1 MDQPARPSVLFVSK
15 PIVAPYRD
23 GSKCLVRDLCLHLPE
38 INAHVMS
45 TGQGTPELSE
55 SAATH
60 SVYRDAGHFAPSLG
74 QNLQA
79 FSWLLRS
86 PKVDVWHSV
95 FAPNVKASGALGLL
109 ARLRKALV
117 CQTIASPPRNFDHP
131 DRLLFG
137 QIVVAQSAW
146 TMQQFLKAYQAAG
159 KTPPT
164 LLEIPPPC
172 PTVLA
177 PDSARTMEVRQQ
189 LGVDVD
195 CPLFTYPGDLEV
207 SGVGQWLLDWSAVLH
222 TRWPEAK
229 VILAYRNKTVKSR
242 EIAEQLRRKA
252 DPKVVQFV
260 ENAPDIWALL
270 RASRAILFPV
280 DDLYG
285 KVDLPLVLLEAL
297 SLGTPV
303 LALGQGPLK
312 SLNGAQHLPLLPEA
326 WLDAVVALK
335 SDELRTQWSVYGQA
349 EVARYYDA
357 HIIARSYWEVYQ
369 ELLARRGAPS

>member
-38 INAHVMS
+38 IRGRVMS
-45 TGQGTPELSE
+45 TGQGAPELAGSTV
-55 SAATH
+55 AH
-60 SVYRDAGHFAPSLG
+60 PVYRDAGHFAPSLR

-86 PKVDVWHSV
+86 PRVDLWHSI
-95 FAPNVKASGALGLL
+95 FAPNARASRALGLL
-109 ARLRKALV
+109 ATVRGATV
-117 CQTIASPPRNFDHP
+117 CQTIASPPRSFEHP
-131 DRLLFG
+131 EQLLFG

-146 TMQQFLKAYQAAG
+146 TRQQFLDAYQRAG

-172 PTVLA
+172 PVVAA
-177 PDSARTMEVRQQ
+177 PDAARMMTLRQE
-189 LGVDVD
+189 LGVGVD
-195 CPLFTYPGDLEV
+195 TPLFTYPGDLEV
-207 SGVGQWLLDWSAVLH
+207 SGVGQWLLDWSRALRDH
-222 TRWPEAK
+222 WPDARL
-229 VILAYRNKTVKSR
+229 ILAYRTKTEKSR
-242 EIAEQLRRKA
+242 EIAERLRAQA
-252 DPKVVQFV
+252 DGLRVQFV
-260 ENAPDIWALL
+260 ENVADIWALIQT
-270 RASRAILFPV
+270 SCAIVFPV

-285 KVDLPLVLLEAL
+285 KVDLPLVLLEAM

-312 SLNGAQHLPLLPEA
+312 SLKGARHLPMDHAA
-326 WLDAVVALK
+326 WLDAARALK
-335 SDELRTQWSVYGQA
+335 SAELRAQWGAEGQA
-349 EVARYYDA
+349 EVTRSYDA

-369 ELLARRGAPS
+369 ELLARRGASS